1 MFKKG
6 DTLIEVMLAVGIFS
20 MVAVAVVA
28 VMSNGTAGAQTALET
43 TLAREEI
50 DAQAEALRFIQ
61 SSYIADKDTDDD
73 RFAKLWQTIIENA
86 NELDSLGNNADK
98 IVQFSPDSCSDLY
111 NSGTPNVFDNI
122 FGQKGFVI
130 NTHSLGDFTAL
141 NKTQVNSSAIDK
153 VIISADKQ
161 EGKFAQAATYPRLIF
176 GSTSTSTNNTDNN
189 TDNSQLS
196 DDNLKTTLYKAEG
209 IYIIAVKDKNSTN
222 IVSDTND
229 IRAQAAFYDFY
240 IRTCWYGIGDQTP
253 STISTVIRL
262 YDPAVITTPTTNP

>member
-50 DAQAEALRFIQ
+50 DAQAEALRFVQ

-98 IVQFSPDSCSDLY
+98 IVQFSPGSCSDLY

-141 NKTQVNSSAIDK
+141 NKTEVNQSKINT
-153 VIISADKQ
+153 VIISSKDQSNKS
-161 EGKFAQAATYPRLIF
+161 KFAQATTYPRLVF
-176 GSTSTSTNNTDNN
+176 GTSTNNTDNN
-189 TDNSQLS
+189 QIS
-196 DDNLKTTLYKAEG
+196 DDSLKTNLYKAEG